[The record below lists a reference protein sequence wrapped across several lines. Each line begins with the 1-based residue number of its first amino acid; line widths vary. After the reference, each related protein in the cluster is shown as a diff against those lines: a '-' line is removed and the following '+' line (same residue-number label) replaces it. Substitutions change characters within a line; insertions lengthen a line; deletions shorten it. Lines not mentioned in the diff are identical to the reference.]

1 MYKTKPTLRNVL
13 YLDQVKNHRGG
24 RMVDDIIKRLGQLD
38 STKNQWSTHWQ
49 EILDYVMPRKAEVSV
64 NYAKGAK
71 RTEKLY
77 DSSAIHA
84 NTLLAASLQGT
95 LTSASLPWFHLRTRD
110 NSLNDSRDV
119 QVWLEDC
126 RNRMYKAFNSSNF
139 NTEVHEFYL
148 DICSVGTACIEV
160 EEAEVG
166 FNFRTLH
173 ISEYYIAE
181 NHKGQIDTLYRK
193 FEYTARQAKQRWG
206 DACGPKVDDALKNTP
221 DKKLTFIH
229 CVMPAE
235 DYQGKAQ
242 TKLPYVSI
250 YICKDDKTV
259 VGQGGYNEMPY
270 LVTRWSKASGEEY
283 GRSPAYNALPDIKT
297 LNKAV
302 ELGLKAWAK
311 AIDPPLL
318 VEDDGVIGRVLT
330 KPAGITVV
338 RRGDAIKP
346 LVTGARFDVSDMKET
361 ELRSAIKQAFFSDQ
375 LELQQGPQMTAT
387 EVQVRYEL
395 MQRLLGPTL
404 GRFQTEF
411 LNPLIERCFAI
422 MQRNEMFAPAPAVL
436 DGINID
442 IEYVGPLAR
451 SQRME
456 EATAVERLY
465 EMAANLAQIAPEVM
479 DNIDHDAAIRSRA
492 ELLGV
497 PKDIMRDPGDIAK
510 QREAQQAQQE
520 EMMAMQ
526 QAQQGVDIAATA
538 IPAAQQITPD
548 NVEQTEAG
556 MEAIMGA
563 IDNA

>member
-1 MYKTKPTLRNVL
+1 
-13 YLDQVKNHRGG
+13 
-24 RMVDDIIKRLGQLD
+24 MVEQILKRLERLESGKQ
-38 STKNQWSTHWQ
+38 TWEIHWQ
-49 EILDYVMPRKAEVSV
+49 EILDYVMPRKAEVTV
-64 NYAKGAK
+64 QYAKGSK

-95 LTSASLPWFHLRTRD
+95 LTSASLPWFHLRVRD
-110 NSLNDSRDV
+110 ESLNQSREV

-148 DICSVGTACIEV
+148 DICSIGTSCIET
-160 EEAEVG
+160 EEAENG

-173 ISEYYIAE
+173 ISEYFISE
-181 NHKGQIDTLYRK
+181 NHQGKVDTLYRK
-193 FEYTARQAKQRWG
+193 FEYTARQAKQKWG
-206 DACGPKVDDALKNTP
+206 DAVGPKVQEAFENNP
-221 DKKLTFIH
+221 DKKFTFIH
-229 CVMPAE
+229 CVMPSE
-235 DYQGKAQ
+235 EYKSKKQS
-242 TKLPYVSI
+242 KLPFISI
-250 YICKDDKTV
+250 HIGKEDKNV
-259 VGQGGYNEMPY
+259 VQEGGYNEMPY

-318 VEDDGVIGRVLT
+318 VEDDGVIGRVKT
-330 KPAGITVV
+330 TPAGITVV
-338 RRGDAIKP
+338 RRDGAIKP
-346 LVTGARFDVSDMKET
+346 LNTGARFDVSDMKET
-361 ELRSAIKQAFFSDQ
+361 ELRGAIKQAFYSDQ
-375 LELQQGPQMTAT
+375 LELQSGPQMTAT

-422 MQRNEMFAPAPAVL
+422 MQRNEMFAPAPGTL
-436 DGINID
+436 DGIDID

-497 PKDIMRDPGDIAK
+497 PKNIMRDPAVIEEKRKA
-510 QREAQQAQQE
+510 EMQQQQE
-520 EMMAMQ
+520 AMAMQ
-526 QAQQGVDIAATA
+526 QAQQGADLAATVA
-538 IPAAQQITPD
+538 PVAQQLTPE
-548 NVEQTEAG
+548 NVEASEAG
-556 MEAIMGA
+556 MAQMVEAMQ
-563 IDNA
+563 

>member
-1 MYKTKPTLRNVL
+1 MI
-13 YLDQVKNHRGG
+13 
-24 RMVDDIIKRLGQLD
+24 DDILKRLDRLD
-38 STKNQWSTHWQ
+38 SSKSQWSSHWQ
-49 EILDYVMPRKAEVSV
+49 EILDYVMPRKAEVNV
-64 NYAKGAK
+64 NYSKGAK
-71 RTEKLY
+71 RTEILY

-95 LTSASLPWFHLRTRD
+95 LTSASLPWFHLKVRNND
-110 NSLNDSRDV
+110 LNESREV

-126 RNRMYKAFNSSNF
+126 RNRMYKTFNSSNF

-148 DICSVGTACIEV
+148 DICSIGTACIEV
-160 EEAEVG
+160 EESDG
-166 FNFRTLH
+166 DLNFRTLH

-206 DACGPKVDDALKNTP
+206 DACGSKVDDALKNDP
-221 DKKLTFIH
+221 DKKLTFVH
-229 CVMPAE
+229 CVMPSS
-235 DYQGKAQ
+235 DYTMKKQS
-242 TKLPYVSI
+242 KLPFVSI

-259 VGQGGYNEMPY
+259 VSEGGYNEMPY

-318 VEDDGVIGRVLT
+318 VEDDGVIGRVVT

-338 RRGDAIKP
+338 RRDGAIKP
-346 LVTGARFDVSDMKET
+346 LNSGARFDVSDMKES
-361 ELRSAIKQAFFSDQ
+361 ELRGSIKQAFFSDQ

-411 LNPLIERCFAI
+411 LNPLIERTFAI
-422 MQRNEMFAPAPAVL
+422 MQRNEKFAPAPGAL
-436 DGINID
+436 DGVGID

-479 DNIDHDAAIRSRA
+479 DNIDHDMAIRSRA

-497 PKDIMRDPGDIAK
+497 PKNIMRDPK
-510 QREAQQAQQE
+510 QIEEKRKAEAAQQQEQMAAQQAQQGADLAATVAPVAE
-520 EMMAMQ
+520 QLTPENVENSEAGIAKMMEAMQ
-526 QAQQGVDIAATA
+526 
-538 IPAAQQITPD
+538 
-548 NVEQTEAG
+548 
-556 MEAIMGA
+556 
-563 IDNA
+563 